1 MPKRAKLRPKK
12 KKAAGTRAFIQPNF
26 PPHQKLW
33 APWRLQ
39 YILDPTSGPLTS
51 EPKTCVFCNHQTP
64 QNSASADRKN
74 LILFRGPHCFT
85 VLNKFP
91 YTNGHLMV
99 IPYNHFSEFSEVPAA
114 VLQDWMQQIQ
124 NACTILKRDL
134 GAQGLNVGMNLG
146 RLAGA
151 GIPNHVHMHVVPRWE
166 GDVNFMAIMADTRV
180 LPEYIDQTYARLLKG
195 FQP

>member
-1 MPKRAKLRPKK
+1 MAKRAKPRSQKKTTTPRVLR
-12 KKAAGTRAFIQPNF
+12 QPNF

-39 YILDPTSGPLTS
+39 YILDPNAGPLQEKPTRA
-51 EPKTCVFCNHQTP
+51 CVFCDHQTP
-64 QNSASADRKN
+64 KPDAATDRRN
-74 LILFRGPHCFT
+74 LILDRGEHCFT

-99 IPYNHFSEFSEVPAA
+99 IPYQHFADFSAVPGA
-114 VLQDWMQQIQ
+114 VLNEWMLHIQ
-124 NACTILKRDL
+124 RACAILKTTL